1 MKQFSEL
8 GITTQIKS
16 FEGDKI
22 SPESVLNRS
31 IKVLDYK
38 IEDSKFAEKKGNG
51 KCLHMQIEINNEKR
65 VLFSGSGYLMDD
77 ISKVSRED
85 FPFGTTIIR
94 VNKRFQF
101 T

>member
-1 MKQFSEL
+1 MKRFSDL
-8 GITTQIKS
+8 GIQTQVKS

-31 IKVLDYK
+31 ITVLEYK
-38 IEDSKFAEKKGNG
+38 IEDSKFTEKGNG
-51 KCLHMQIEINNEKR
+51 KCLHMQIEVNNEKR

-77 ISKVSRED
+77 IRKVSKSD
-85 FPFGTTIIR
+85 FPFVTTIVR